1 MYGDISGF
9 GKFFKKKDS
18 FIDNRTFQFH
28 YRWTFGIL
36 IACAALISM
45 SALYGGP
52 PINVSVNV
60 LHYPSRCVL
69 GCGCFLLLIAR
80 TCFRSDNLFLKL
92 PTGTVYVN
100 SCAIHFF
107 DFCNL

>member
-36 IACAALISM
+36 LACAGLISM

-60 LHYPSRCVL
+60 Q
-69 GCGCFLLLIAR
+69 LLVDMIC
-80 TCFRSDNLFLKL
+80 TYDID
-92 PTGTVYVN
+92 Y
-100 SCAIHFF
+100 
-107 DFCNL
+107 

>member
-36 IACAALISM
+36 LACAGLISM

-52 PINVSVNV
+52 PINVSV
-60 LHYPSRCVL
+60 HMYYI
-69 GCGCFLLLIAR
+69 FL
-80 TCFRSDNLFLKL
+80 CS
-92 PTGTVYVN
+92 
-100 SCAIHFF
+100 
-107 DFCNL
+107 